1 MGTSELSSRTCF
13 LLKLTHLFTSLAWFG
28 YRHPFASALLPLYA
42 GRVVSSSCSKH
53 TGEECV
59 GPQDCLQAYC
69 RVLSKGLKSSISSNF
84 RRKVL
89 ETWWWPAE
97 VCNRT

>member
-1 MGTSELSSRTCF
+1 MLGC
-13 LLKLTHLFTSLAWFG
+13 KLSLAT
-28 YRHPFASALLPLYA
+28 LLNSSPYWLNL